1 MITYF
6 HRNTRA
12 GFSIDKV
19 SKTITTRIQD
29 KEEFHVPSCGASVLS
44 IIKNIFFVYRHRN
57 KNGINHVTG
66 DIHYCLLALIGC
78 KSVLTIHDTVLLDFA
93 KLSTVK
99 RFLVK
104 LLWFDIPL
112 AIANR
117 VVCISNETK
126 KAVEKYTKRRDIIV
140 IHNMI
145 DESFQRLDIQHMNDS
160 KMKILLIGT
169 NPNKNIPRVLQAT
182 KNLDVIITIIG
193 KLSDEMLDIINQNKL
208 TCINKMG
215 LTEKEIIAEY
225 NQCDMVIF
233 CSLFEGFGMPILEAN
248 AIGRAL
254 LCSDIPIMHEIAGNS
269 ALFVNPEDVNSI
281 SNGLTKL
288 LSDSKLRDALIDN
301 GFQNVKRFSPEIIMS
316 QWNNL
321 YNSL

>member
-1 MITYF
+1 
-6 HRNTRA
+6 
-12 GFSIDKV
+12 
-19 SKTITTRIQD
+19 
-29 KEEFHVPSCGASVLS
+29 
-44 IIKNIFFVYRHRN
+44 
-57 KNGINHVTG
+57 
-66 DIHYCLLALIGC
+66 
-78 KSVLTIHDTVLLDFA
+78 
-93 KLSTVK
+93 
-99 RFLVK
+99 
-104 LLWFDIPL
+104 
-112 AIANR
+112 
-117 VVCISNETK
+117 
-126 KAVEKYTKRRDIIV
+126 
-140 IHNMI
+140 
-145 DESFQRLDIQHMNDS
+145 
-160 KMKILLIGT
+160 
-169 NPNKNIPRVLQAT
+169 
-182 KNLDVIITIIG
+182 
-193 KLSDEMLDIINQNKL
+193 MLDIINQNKL